1 MMVLDVT
8 WYELFLKTNTG
19 DNWKFDWEAR
29 LKRRDWIDLIFRISM
44 DLSFVHNVCGND
56 KLVLLGICTCFAI
69 FSRVLIT
76 LRDQFRSLEL
86 YVWI

>member
-1 MMVLDVT
+1 MMVLDAT

-44 DLSFVHNVCGND
+44 DLWKGVVHDVCEND
-56 KLVLLGICTCFAI
+56 RLVLLGICTCFAI
-69 FSRVLIT
+69 FSGVLIILST
-76 LRDQFRSLEL
+76 
-86 YVWI
+86 